1 MPRLVLFVIVGVQF
15 ISACG
20 EKELIPVPLSEQI
33 IGVWEIV
40 TIDGKTFEEFFA
52 EELGDEEDIEAN
64 ATKIEFVFVENN
76 TVFLDIGMEFVF
88 TIDAVS
94 ITMSFDMV
102 IKGTYTVSDSTLTTV
117 WEDISVTLEPEDLW
131 SSAGVTAQDLTKSVN
146 NELGLEIEHAE
157 AVLDGDILTVTADDG
172 ETTVLKRVNP
182 N

>member
-52 EELGDEEDIEAN
+52 EELGDEEGIEAN
-64 ATKIEFVFVENN
+64 ATKK
-76 TVFLDIGMEFVF
+76 EFVF

-102 IKGTYTVSDSTLTTV
+102 MKGTYTVSDSTLTTV
-117 WEDISVTLEPEDLW
+117 
-131 SSAGVTAQDLTKSVN
+131 
-146 NELGLEIEHAE
+146 
-157 AVLDGDILTVTADDG
+157 
-172 ETTVLKRVNP
+172 
-182 N
+182 